1 MSNQEELER
10 AQAKTSEQQLINAL
24 EQGFHYA
31 PRIAEAIVAEAQ
43 DCLSGEQEGI
53 QVGQMC
59 VLLAKQGAANG
70 RAMRETEL
78 VRVVWTVDGGG
89 EDREVAQKHGMRAV
103 RQQRILRLLDE
114 AVEQGGAASQEDLA
128 HALHSSVRTIK
139 RDCAELQR
147 EGYYLPTRGRLEGV
161 GRGQTHKAQI
171 IRLWLEGKTY
181 DQIALHT
188 RHSAKSIQRYIK
200 AFEQVV
206 LLERQELSPAQMAQL
221 LQIGPSLV
229 QEYLAVYAQ
238 NDQPEKRQRL
248 EEQLQRIQQGKNALK
263 GGL

>member
-1 MSNQEELER
+1 MSNQEEFER

-70 RAMRETEL
+70 RAMR
-78 VRVVWTVDGGG
+78 
-89 EDREVAQKHGMRAV
+89 AV

-114 AVEQGGAASQEDLA
+114 AVEQGAAASQEDLA

-139 RDCAELQR
+139 RDCAELQG

-181 DQIALHT
+181 DQIAQHT

>member
-1 MSNQEELER
+1 MTIQDELQR
-10 AQAKTSEQQLINAL
+10 AQAKTGEQRFKYTL
-24 EQGFHYA
+24 EQDFHYA

-43 DCLSGEQEGI
+43 DCLSGVKEGI

-59 VLLAKQGAANG
+59 VLLARQGAANG

-78 VRVVWTVDGGG
+78 VCVVWTVDAGS
-89 EDREVAQKHGMRAV
+89 EDAQVAYQHGVQAM

-114 AVEQGGAASQEDLA
+114 AVEQGAAASQEDLA
-128 HALHSSVRTIK
+128 PALHSSVRTIK
-139 RDCAELQR
+139 RDCAVLQAI
-147 EGYYLPTRGRLEGV
+147 GYYLPTRGHLEGV

-171 IRLWLEGKTY
+171 IRRWLSGESY

-206 LLERQELSPAQMAQL
+206 LLQRQGLSQAQMAQL
-221 LQIGPSLV
+221 LQIGLSLV
-229 QEYLAVYAQ
+229 QEYLAVYEQ
-238 NDQPEKRQRL
+238 NDRPECRQRL
-248 EEQLQRIQQGKNALK
+248 EEQLERISQGKNPKK
-263 GGL
+263 GGQ

>member
-114 AVEQGGAASQEDLA
+114 AVEQGAAASQEDLA

-139 RDCAELQR
+139 RDCAELQGR
-147 EGYYLPTRGRLEGV
+147 GIICRRVGGWKGWGEGKRIRPRSSGCGWRGRPM
-161 GRGQTHKAQI
+161 
-171 IRLWLEGKTY
+171 IRLRC
-181 DQIALHT
+181 T
-188 RHSAKSIQRYIK
+188 RATVPNRSSATSKP
-200 AFEQVV
+200 
-206 LLERQELSPAQMAQL
+206 LSRWCCWN
-221 LQIGPSLV
+221 GR
-229 QEYLAVYAQ
+229 
-238 NDQPEKRQRL
+238 N
-248 EEQLQRIQQGKNALK
+248 
-263 GGL
+263 